1 MRKIIYLLSL
11 ILFLFTGRFSEAF
24 ELATHGRLTYEAYQ
38 SSILAD
44 EELIRSLGLGNDTSS
59 FGPFGTKYL
68 DNSDSEA
75 KLRTAPSDVFTADII
90 RNKLKLT
97 NDIFRIAG
105 WLMRGAIRED
115 DHNKLNN
122 GICNINP
129 PNSGFDEDPYPSP
142 PDRPLHHFY
151 DPVNDEGLFAFIS
164 EKNPDWAI
172 GADDAFAPAL
182 NEDNSRRNHFTVFDA
197 MESMYRALTGRESA
211 TGTTAIAPA
220 DYTGTN
226 EQLRNA
232 YWATTFRSLGDIVH
246 LVEDVAQPQH
256 TRADPHSG
264 DCYDI
269 VSGVVGHASFFERY
283 LEARITQGNNA
294 VDKVN
299 ETGIDVTTYPPL
311 VIGDYP
317 KPAFD
322 RYSDYWSTR
331 EGLDGRGIADYSNR
345 EFFTAGRNLGDRA
358 VPLVGP
364 YYYSSP
370 SNNPD
375 DFNAFYS
382 WDDELGGYHTYME
395 HTVTDHM
402 NPAFT
407 STSIATRQSI
417 LLDNSQSYQIAK
429 YSLDQDIYDTQ
440 ANLLLPRA
448 VAYSAGLIDYF
459 FRGRLH
465 VKAVTEE
472 DAAHLRVIVEN
483 TSKWPDENT
492 GLPFLS
498 GGTFGFYYTSIDGSR
513 LPLAVSQASYP
524 AGIDPA
530 LVAGEAQLQED
541 MPGGALVEFVVDK
554 TGADVSAT
562 EYSPLIVVY
571 KGIIG
576 QEEGIAA
583 SVFSS
588 GGLMTFLND
597 GDASPDTFSPF
608 LSINYGENW
617 GAGTSVS
624 NGDDPASGHELFYA
638 TYLGGQQLLGSG
650 ISNTWQSMVY
660 RSDDMGR
667 TWTASPDTVPIKA
680 PDGEY
685 YVTHNAKT
693 FTGDS
698 SLIMMNVT
706 PGATKVG
713 GHYADYTFYSSG
725 DSGVTWIAGSAIS
738 GVYLPRGVIYLG
750 RTGNSLVI
758 PTPEGET
765 REKAYAFIGVY
776 EDPVTGHYRIGV
788 YRSDDGGVTWPRV
801 NTVAFDDSVTRLD
814 PGNHEKVNYNMVYL
828 GADRLLMNYVSY
840 DGAGYSNNFYISV
853 DRGATWNQA
862 GAVPAPTD
870 RQAYT
875 SNVPKITSLIYVG
888 NNKVYSQVALELFSQ
903 SLHALYPDYP
913 NYASYL
919 FDVTPESGLSL
930 DHVVTGLDYS
940 EELIPVEAN
949 TVNYYEKELYH
960 PFVYANDNGAI
971 PGLYD

>member
-1 MRKIIYLLSL
+1 
-11 ILFLFTGRFSEAF
+11 
-24 ELATHGRLTYEAYQ
+24 
-38 SSILAD
+38 
-44 EELIRSLGLGNDTSS
+44 
-59 FGPFGTKYL
+59 
-68 DNSDSEA
+68 
-75 KLRTAPSDVFTADII
+75 
-90 RNKLKLT
+90 
-97 NDIFRIAG
+97 
-105 WLMRGAIRED
+105 MRGAIRED

-151 DPVNDEGLFAFIS
+151 DPVNDKGLFAFIS

-172 GADDAFAPAL
+172 GADDAFAAAL
-182 NEDNSRRNHFTVFDA
+182 SEDSSRRNHFTVFDA
-197 MESMYRALTGRESA
+197 IESMYRALTGRESA
-211 TGTTAIAPA
+211 TGTTAIAPGG
-220 DYTGTN
+220 YTGTN
-226 EQLRNA
+226 EELRNA

-269 VSGVVGHASFFERY
+269 VSGIVGHASFFERY
-283 LEARITQGNNA
+283 LEARVTQEANA

-299 ETGIDVTTYPPL
+299 ETGINVTTYSPL

-331 EGLDGRGIADYSNR
+331 EGLDGRGMADYSNR
-345 EFFTAGRNLGDRA
+345 EFFTAGRNLGDTV
-358 VPLVGP
+358 VPLTGP
-364 YYYSSP
+364 YYYSEP
-370 SNNPD
+370 SNDPD

-382 WDDELGGYHTYME
+382 WDDEEGGYHAYLE
-395 HTVTDHM
+395 HTVTDHQ
-402 NPAFT
+402 NPVYTTT
-407 STSIATRQSI
+407 SVATKQSI
-417 LLDNSQSYQIAK
+417 FLDNSQTYQIEK

-459 FRGRLH
+459 FRGRL
-465 VKAVTEE
+465 KIRSVTEQ
-472 DAAHLRVIVEN
+472 DSTHLRVIVEN

-492 GLPFLS
+492 GLSFLS
-498 GGTFGFYYTSIDGSR
+498 GGTFGFYYTSNDGSR
-513 LPLAVSQASYP
+513 LPLAVSQASYSS
-524 AGIDPA
+524 GMDPV
-530 LVAGEAQLQED
+530 LVSGSAQLQED
-541 MPGGALVEFVVDK
+541 MPGGTLIDFIIDK
-554 TGADVSAT
+554 TGTDVSAT
-562 EYSPLIVVY
+562 EYSPLVVVY
-571 KGIIG
+571 KGLIG

-597 GDASPDTFSPF
+597 DEASPDTFTPF
-608 LSINYGENW
+608 LSQDFGEQW
-617 GAGTSVS
+617 KAGTSVS
-624 NGDDPASGHELFYA
+624 NGDDPASGYELFYM

-650 ISNTWQSMVY
+650 VSDTGQPVVY

-667 TWTASPDTVPIKA
+667 SWSVKPDPAPMKA

-685 YVTHNAKT
+685 YVTHNAKA
-693 FTGDS
+693 FTGGS
-698 SLIMMNVT
+698 GLIKMNVT
-706 PGATKVG
+706 PGATRVDG
-713 GHYADYTFYSSG
+713 QYADYTFYLSG
-725 DSGVTWIAGSAIS
+725 DSGVTWTAGSAIS

-750 RTGNSLVI
+750 RTGDTLAI

-765 REKAYAFIGVY
+765 RKKAYAFIGVY
-776 EDPVTGHYRIGV
+776 QDQGTGHYRVGV
-788 YRSDDGGVTWPRV
+788 YRSDDDGVTWPRV
-801 NTVAFDDSVTRLD
+801 NAVEFDDSITRLD

-828 GADRLLMNYVSY
+828 GADRLLVNYVSY
-840 DGAGYSNNFYISV
+840 DGAGYSNNFYISA
-853 DRGATWNQA
+853 DRGATWSQA

-870 RQAYT
+870 RQSYA
-875 SNVPKITSLIYVG
+875 SNAPKVTSLVYIG
-888 NNKVYSQVALELFSQ
+888 NNKVYSQVALELFTQ

-919 FDVTPESGLSL
+919 FDVTLESGLSL
-930 DHVVTGLDYS
+930 DHVVIGPGYTD
-940 EELIPVEAN
+940 ELIPVEGN
-949 TVNYYEKELYH
+949 TSSYYEKELYH
-960 PFVYANDNGAI
+960 PFVYTNDNGAI